1 MPTTSSPSVN
11 SQSVGGVIGS
21 DGADMSAAPGNA
33 NGQYALY
40 GGRDP
45 RELPMYPLDQ
55 AAGFLLL
62 PRSTLKAW
70 VFGATWRPKG
80 EHRTRVFHPLLD
92 PPDRGQ
98 QMLSFVN
105 LVEAHVLK
113 AVRRKHFVQMAKVR
127 DAIVDLKKRFETQ
140 HPLADV
146 DLLAGGGNLYLQ
158 EHEELLNLSMGKQ
171 IAMNFLKVYL
181 TRIERELDIGR
192 AIKLFPFVVEPVRIG
207 NQILVGNQA
216 AEHES
221 KIIAIDPYVSFGRP
235 IIDGTGIPTREIA
248 DRFWGGDTIAQL
260 KEDFGRTE
268 TEIEYALRWETAQAA
283 HT

>member
-1 MPTTSSPSVN
+1 M
-11 SQSVGGVIGS
+11 IGS
-21 DGADMSAAPGNA
+21 DGADMSAAPGNG
-33 NGQYALY
+33 NGQFALY

-70 VFGATWRPKG
+70 VFGATRRPKG
-80 EHRTRVFHPLLD
+80 EPRPRVFHPLLD
-92 PPDRGQ
+92 PPDRDR

-113 AVRRKHFVQMAKVR
+113 AVRRKHYVHMTR
-127 DAIVDLKKRFETQ
+127 DTIEHLKERFKTQ

-158 EHEELLNLSMGKQ
+158 EPGELLNLSMGKQ

-192 AIKLFPFVVEPVRIG
+192 AVKLFPFIVEPVRIG
-207 NQILVGNQA
+207 NRILVGNQA
-216 AEHES
+216 AEQES

-248 DRFWGGDTIAQL
+248 DRFWGGDSIAQL

-268 TEIEYALRWETAQAA
+268 TEIECALRWETAQAA
-283 HT
+283 HA